1 MLIQYKAREKNSK
14 LDQMCHP
21 QKTENPIMRSCIGM
35 KITGIA
41 MSNPQMQDLSR
52 QWLGFYFPITDAH
65 ATLADLMSIRV
76 SIWA

>member
-1 MLIQYKAREKNSK
+1 
-14 LDQMCHP
+14 
-21 QKTENPIMRSCIGM
+21 MRSCIGM